1 MVGLAGGNPLPRS
14 PFAPN
19 DDRLMDY
26 AYFVSD
32 ANTVN
37 VAAAVFTTSYT

>member
-14 PFAPN
+14 PLAAN
-19 DDRLMDY
+19 KDRLMGY

-37 VAAAVFTTSYT
+37 VAAAVFTMSYT